1 MFKYIF
7 LAIVGA
13 AIYLVFF
20 FDMQLTN
27 ETIGQIF
34 VGAIGA
40 AFCVFLIFKVGLHY
54 RINTLNGFA
63 TAFYYSVFEYKK
75 IQTDPSDLN
84 FDESVRE
91 QAEVALAANFDPSLS
106 TSELKIPVSM
116 YSGKDPYLQKL
127 RAKIQ
132 EAEKLKLKARHLDHQ
147 ADVLLEK
154 TQEDM
159 VEKNLV
165 SGEKPKL
172 MDRVFDMVNGVS
184 TIINLTT
191 AELKGHNYNFAPD
204 YEIITRIAFD
214 RNPHFANTYKIFDSE
229 DLSGVISRAPFM
241 VILMGIIGTFAGF
254 YLALNQGGDIKAG
267 AAVAIISSLVGLSTS
282 LLMEYINTLY
292 PDQNRYE
299 KAFHTY
305 KVALEILFL
314 HEKEL
319 AGIRKGRRKDD
330 TPPEDEAPEIKRTPR
345 RQKKSPRARKVA
357 QPAAMAEV
365 AESEVADSE
374 VAEPATEAAE
384 AEAAEAVAEIKEEP
398 QVQEEVQAA
407 EEAQVE
413 EEASEHI
420 DVSGSEKSRAASD
433 DISDDTEVS
442 AELARA
448 LSDLGIED
456 DTDFR
461 QASSK

>member
-7 LAIVGA
+7 LAIVA
-13 AIYLVFF
+13 AVVYLVFF

-27 ETIGQIF
+27 EMIGNLF
-34 VGAIGA
+34 VIAIGS
-40 AFCVFLIFKVGLHY
+40 AFIVFLIFKVGLHY

-63 TAFYYSVFEYKK
+63 TAFYYAVFEYKK
-75 IQTDPSDLN
+75 MQTEPSDLN

-116 YSGKDPYLQKL
+116 YSGKDPYLQQL
-127 RAKIQ
+127 RAKIH

-147 ADVLLEK
+147 ADVLLER

-165 SGEKPKL
+165 SGEKPKFL
-172 MDRVFDMVNGVS
+172 DRIFDMVSGVS

-191 AELKGHNYNFAPD
+191 SELKGHGYNFAPD

-229 DLSGVISRAPFM
+229 DIAGVIGRAPFM

-267 AAVAIISSLVGLSTS
+267 AAVAIISSLVGLSMS
-282 LLMEYINTLY
+282 LTMEYINTLY
-292 PDQNRYE
+292 PDQDRYE

-305 KVALEILFL
+305 KVALEILFQ
-314 HEKEL
+314 HEQEL
-319 AGIRKGRRKDD
+319 SNIRQGRRKGDL
-330 TPPEDEAPEIKRTPR
+330 PPREDKTEVKKASKSKSGGKAKKVAKSAAAAEAAEVKAKKKPPAVADEAKTET
-345 RQKKSPRARKVA
+345 
-357 QPAAMAEV
+357 PAAADEAEPMEAEAEPAETVV
-365 AESEVADSE
+365 AESES
-374 VAEPATEAAE
+374 
-384 AEAAEAVAEIKEEP
+384 
-398 QVQEEVQAA
+398 
-407 EEAQVE
+407 
-413 EEASEHI
+413 I
-420 DVSGSEKSRAASD
+420 DVTAMEKESTG
-433 DISDDTEVS
+433 DDTQVS

-448 LSDLGIED
+448 LSDLGLED
-456 DTDFR
+456 DTDLR
-461 QASSK
+461 RASSDK